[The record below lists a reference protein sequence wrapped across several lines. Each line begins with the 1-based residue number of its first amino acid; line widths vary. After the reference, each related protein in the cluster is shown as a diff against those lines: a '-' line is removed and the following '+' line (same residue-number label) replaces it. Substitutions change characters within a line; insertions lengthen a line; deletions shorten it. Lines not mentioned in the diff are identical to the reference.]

1 MKSLSDAKIF
11 GGIGTILLLVG
22 ALIPQNGFVVVI
34 VGFILQFI
42 AVKHISEHVKEK
54 SIYPII

>member
-1 MKSLSDAKIF
+1 ML
-11 GGIGTILLLVG
+11 GGIGSILLLVG

-42 AVKHISEHVKEK
+42 TVKHISEHVKEK